1 MFLSPPHLKQL
12 ILLAAVTALAATAHA
27 DGIAATATITDTQ
40 ISPGEYQ
47 YSITLNNT
55 GTTTIGTYWFGWVP
69 GAGFLTATPTSV
81 VAPTG
86 WTDTVTNSGK
96 AVRWVTTTNLLAA
109 GDSLSGFEF
118 DSTETPAQLQ
128 LTVPSG
134 VGAGDPV
141 TTSYVYIAAPLGD
154 PGFQLDTQLTPEPST
169 MLLLLTG
176 GGLVGFVKRKLQA
189 RGSIAML

>member
-1 MFLSPPHLKQL
+1 MSLSSPQLKKL
-12 ILLAAVTALAATAHA
+12 ILLAAVMALAVTAHA
-27 DGIAATATITDTQ
+27 DGISATATITDTQ

-55 GTTTIGTYWFGWVP
+55 GTTTIGTFWFAWVP

-81 VAPTG
+81 VSPAG
-86 WTDTVTNSGK
+86 WTDTVTNTNK

-109 GDSLSGFEF
+109 GDSLSGFQF
-118 DSTETPAQLQ
+118 DSTESPDQLE

-134 VGAGDPV
+134 TGAGDPV
-141 TTSYVYIAAPLGD
+141 TTSYVYIGAPLQD
-154 PGFQLDTQLTPEPST
+154 PGYQLDAQIAPEPSS

-176 GGLVGFVKRKLQA
+176 SGLIGFVKRKLQA
-189 RGSIAML
+189 SV

>member
-1 MFLSPPHLKQL
+1 MSLTSPPLKKL

-27 DGIAATATITDTQ
+27 NGISATATITDTE

-47 YSITLNNT
+47 YSLTLNNT
-55 GTTTIGTYWFGWVP
+55 GTTTIGTFWFGWVP
-69 GAGFLTATPTSV
+69 GEGFLTATPTSV

-86 WTDTVTNSGK
+86 WTDSVTNSGA

-118 DSTETPAQLQ
+118 DSTETPAQLL

-141 TTSYVYIAAPLGD
+141 TTSYVYIGAPLGD
-154 PGFQLDTQLTPEPST
+154 PGYKLDAQLTPEPST

-176 GGLVGFVKRKLQA
+176 SGLVGFVKRK
-189 RGSIAML
+189 MLA